1 MSNIANCFDF
11 CHNNR
16 SVFGIPAPLDRA
28 TLTLI
33 CGADLYT
40 VSKLLGHC
48 NTSTTQIY
56 ARIVDKNK
64 RKAVNLIPKSNPIA
78 RIHYIRNMK
87 DEKPRVVKIHD
98 VQIDSNYVQWLN
110 EIKSRY
116 RSAQIKTAVKVNA
129 EQMLFNWQ
137 LGRDLV
143 IRKAEEQWGAG
154 VVEQLSLDLQAAFPE
169 SKGFSTT
176 NLWRMKQWYL
186 FYASQAE
193 KLAHLGREIPADTKL
208 SQLVGELQS
217 AGSQVN
223 IKLPQLVGEF
233 DNADFPP
240 ILAYVPWGH
249 HAEIIAKCKTIEE
262 ALFYIKKCVTEGW
275 SRNTLMNC
283 IKGHY
288 YENIGGAITNFADKL
303 PSPQSELAQA
313 ITKDTYDFGFISLED
328 GYKEEALETELEKHL
343 TRFLLELGTGFAY
356 MGRQKQLII
365 AGKTRKLDMLFF
377 HIPLNCYV
385 VIELKAVPFQ
395 PEFAGKLNFYVNA
408 VDDLIKT
415 PAQNPT
421 IGLLICSNKDE
432 TEVQYAFNGI
442 TTPMGVASYD
452 NVKKLQEQLP
462 SVEEL
467 KARIRILEEELE
479 KKQE

>member
-1 MSNIANCFDF
+1 
-11 CHNNR
+11 
-16 SVFGIPAPLDRA
+16 
-28 TLTLI
+28 
-33 CGADLYT
+33 
-40 VSKLLGHC
+40 
-48 NTSTTQIY
+48 
-56 ARIVDKNK
+56 
-64 RKAVNLIPKSNPIA
+64 
-78 RIHYIRNMK
+78 MK

-98 VQIDSNYVQWLN
+98 VQIDSDYAKWLN

-116 RSAQIKTAVKVNA
+116 RSAQIKAAVKVNA
-129 EQMLFNWQ
+129 EQLLFNWQ

-143 IRKAEEQWGAG
+143 TRKAEEQWGSG
-154 VVEQLSLDLQAAFPE
+154 VVEQLSMDLQAAFPE

-176 NLWRMKQWYL
+176 NLWRMKQWYQ
-186 FYASQAE
+186 FYSDALE
-193 KLAHLGREIPADTKL
+193 
-208 SQLVGELQS
+208 
-217 AGSQVN
+217 
-223 IKLPQLVGEF
+223 KLPQLVGELQHPESQSNIKLAQAVGEF
-233 DNADFPP
+233 ESTDFPP
-240 ILAYVPWGH
+240 LFAYVPWGH

-262 ALFYIKKCVTEGW
+262 ALFYVKKCATEGW

-288 YENIGGAITNFADKL
+288 YENLGGAITNFADKL

-328 GYKEEALETELEKHL
+328 GYKEEALETELERQL

-385 VIELKAVPFQ
+385 VVELKAVPFQ

-415 PAQNPT
+415 PSQNPT

-432 TEVQYAFNGI
+432 TEVRYAFNGI

-452 NVKKLQEQLP
+452 NVQVKRLQEQLP
-462 SVEEL
+462 SIEEL
-467 KARIRILEEELE
+467 KARIRLLEDELQ
-479 KKQE
+479 KKQ

>member
-1 MSNIANCFDF
+1 M
-11 CHNNR
+11 
-16 SVFGIPAPLDRA
+16 
-28 TLTLI
+28 
-33 CGADLYT
+33 
-40 VSKLLGHC
+40 
-48 NTSTTQIY
+48 
-56 ARIVDKNK
+56 KN
-64 RKAVNLIPKSNPIA
+64 
-78 RIHYIRNMK
+78 
-87 DEKPRVVKIHD
+87 EKPRVVKIHD
-98 VQIDSNYVQWLN
+98 VQIDSNYAQWLS

-116 RSAQIKTAVKVNA
+116 RSAQIKAAVKVNA
-129 EQMLFNWQ
+129 EQLIFNWQ

-143 IRKAEEQWGAG
+143 TRKAEEQWGSG
-154 VVEQLSLDLQAAFPE
+154 VVEQLSMDLQAAFPE
-169 SKGFSTT
+169 SKGFSTS
-176 NLWRMKQWYL
+176 NLWYMKQWYE
-186 FYASQAE
+186 FYSSEIAQQ
-193 KLAHLGREIPADTKL
+193 KLQR
-208 SQLVGELQS
+208 LVGEIQS
-217 AGSQVN
+217 ANTQVGM
-223 IKLPQLVGEF
+223 ILQQPVG
-233 DNADFPP
+233 DIDFPT
-240 ILAYVPWGH
+240 IFGLVPWGH
-249 HAEIIAKCKTIEE
+249 HIQIIAKCKTIEE
-262 ALFYIKKCVTEGW
+262 ALFYVKKCAADEW

-283 IKGHY
+283 IKGRY
-288 YENIGGAITNFADKL
+288 YENIGGAVTNFADKL

-328 GYKEEALETELEKHL
+328 GYKEEALETELEKQL

-408 VDDLIKT
+408 VDDIIKT

-452 NVKKLQEQLP
+452 NVKRLQEQLP

-467 KARIRILEEELE
+467 KARIRLLEKELE
-479 KKQE
+479 KNRG